1 MGREEIAATYLRY
14 YVLKQQEDRSAVRE
28 VDVLVQDDPTEA
40 WEVTLILV
48 NTAPSDEALLYVR
61 QRVLLRNCFTDMGLS

>member
-14 YVLKQQEDRSAVRE
+14 YVLKKQEDNWAVRE
-28 VDVLVQDDPTEA
+28 VDTLVQDDPTEA
-40 WEVTLILV
+40 WEVTRILV
-48 NTAPSDEALLYVR
+48 NTAPPEKPLLMW